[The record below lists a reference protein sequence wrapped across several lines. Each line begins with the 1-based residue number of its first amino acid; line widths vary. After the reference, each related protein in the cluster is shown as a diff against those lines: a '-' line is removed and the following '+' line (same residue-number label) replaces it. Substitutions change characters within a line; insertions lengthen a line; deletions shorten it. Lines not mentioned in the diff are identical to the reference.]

1 MCRGLRSVSGCAG
14 QSADIQ
20 AHGVDCTTPFGHVV
34 KDQIA
39 LVRVA
44 LVRVALVRVALV
56 RLALRRSA
64 SVRSASVRSAPT
76 TSIIGAGKLRIPS
89 LTGANAELDELS
101 KNLGLPSEST
111 CPITCQIHRRLFQ
124 RDSFATIL
132 RNRLVPGSFRS

>member
-1 MCRGLRSVSGCAG
+1 M
-14 QSADIQ
+14 
-20 AHGVDCTTPFGHVV
+20 

-44 LVRVALVRVALV
+44 LVRIAFV

-64 SVRSASVRSAPT
+64 SVSTAPVRSAPT

-101 KNLGLPSEST
+101 KNLGLTSEST